1 MLRVRFVPNLS
12 FVVLILKHAKYFKV
26 RVLERDGF
34 RYVEINQTLGIIQR
48 IVTIRKQL
56 LKFKDNIPSDEGSD
70 EDRNRAA
77 DGRIVRVSFLIEV
90 KAHLMA
96 KEILRSDPITSCHI

>member
-12 FVVLILKHAKYFKV
+12 VVVLILKHAKYFKV

-56 LKFKDNIPSDEGSD
+56 LKFKDNIPSDESSD
-70 EDRNRAA
+70 EDRNRAT
-77 DGRIVRVSFLIEV
+77 DSRVVRVAFLIEV

-96 KEILRSDPITSCHI
+96 EEIL